1 MVDIAAQA
9 GGHII
14 TSGQALQIIS
24 LRATSEK
31 LSDNHCC
38 FSVSVSVRPA
48 LGTVFGT
55 LVG

>member
-1 MVDIAAQA
+1 MVDIAAQT

-24 LRATSEK
+24 LRATSER